1 MCTSTYFHVVQSGE
15 MKITCMRSEIETF
28 SLSDHLASEES
39 IGLPAAPTILSPSLS
54 RLKDFLEEK
63 GYKVSSFHF
72 HFPSLCYCA
81 RALDGAYV
89 LF

>member
-15 MKITCMRSEIETF
+15 MKITCTRSEIETF

-63 GYKVSSFHF
+63 DT
-72 HFPSLCYCA
+72 
-81 RALDGAYV
+81 R
-89 LF
+89 